1 MIRNILFVFFLSLI
15 FTGYSQK
22 NKDLNLSKRQSFYYD
37 PINKLKIESQGYYYV
52 DELGATTDRHG
63 KWTFYNENGELVE
76 ERHYNRNKLNGE
88 VKTFYGEKQPK
99 DMLEDVVGP
108 LGNPTEVYKTGTV
121 LCAGGGVG
129 IAPLLPVVR
138 AFKEAGN
145 RVITILAARS
155 KEFLMLEDEIR
166 IFSDE
171 VIIMTDDG
179 SYGRQGL
186 VTHGMEEIL
195 EREKVHLA
203 ITIGPAIMMKYA
215 ALTTA
220 KYNVKTIASLNT
232 IMVDGTGMCGACRV
246 TVGGKTKF
254 VCVDGPEFD
263 AHLVDYDELIMR
275 LGAYDKQ
282 EREAYERYVGAV
294 NAVNAG

>member
-1 MIRNILFVFFLSLI
+1 MNRIVEKEMLNRNVVKLVVEAPRIA
-15 FTGYSQK
+15 
-22 NKDLNLSKRQSFYYD
+22 SKRMAGHFVIIKIDEKGERIPLTIADAD
-37 PINKLKIESQGYYYV
+37 PVAGTITLIIQRVGVTSHKLCLMNKG
-52 DELGATTDRHG
+52 
-63 KWTFYNENGELVE
+63 
-76 ERHYNRNKLNGE
+76 
-88 VKTFYGEKQPK
+88 

-108 LGNPTEVYKTGTV
+108 LGIATEVEEHGTV

-129 IAPLLPVVR
+129 IAPLLPVAR

-145 RVITILAARS
+145 RVVSVLAARN
-155 KEFLMLEDEIR
+155 KELLILEDEIR
-166 IFSDE
+166 ACSDE

-179 SYGRQGL
+179 SSGRQGL

-195 EREKVHLA
+195 AREKVHLA
-203 ITIGPAIMMKYA
+203 VTIGPAIMMKYA
-215 ALTTA
+215 AVTTA
-220 KYNVKTIASLNT
+220 KYSVKTIASLNA

-246 TVGGKTKF
+246 SVGGKTKF

-282 EREAYERYVGAV
+282 ERKAYETYHSKH
-294 NAVNAG
+294 